1 MTEVYVAGV
10 GEIPCKPSYTQDF
23 REMLFKAFKNC
34 LEDSESEVSEIDAV
48 VASGLDFFEGI
59 SITDSY
65 TPDQV
70 GGRLKFNTLVSNDS
84 LNAFIHAYMLIKT
97 GWFKNVLVTA
107 YAKSSNILNYGEIL
121 LNTWDPHL
129 IRPLLIHHFSIAAL
143 DAQAFLSRRNG
154 EPRDLSIVAA
164 KNIRNALR
172 NSAAAYGAD
181 TDIEKIESEEFV
193 SEPLRRSHVA
203 RLCDYASVVLLSS
216 DNRSA
221 KAVVKG
227 VGFAHGSHSSDLSE
241 RVFGKFAWVRP
252 AVSKALPGSL
262 RRVVE
267 FVEVS
272 ESFAS
277 TELMVLDELGV
288 YDGDVLKGVR
298 GGDFMF
304 DGALPVNPSGG
315 CIGMGYP
322 LNAAGLQ
329 RVVQAVKLLR
339 MGRWSGC
346 LVASVDGE
354 VVDGGSVVVLSA
366 G

>member
-10 GEIPCKPSYTQDF
+10 GEIPCKPSYRKDF
-23 REMLFKAFKNC
+23 REILFNAFQNC
-34 LEDSESEVSEIDAV
+34 LHDAGIEVSEIDAV

-84 LNAFIHAYMLIKT
+84 LNAFIHGYMLIKT
-97 GWFKNVLVTA
+97 GWFRNVLVTA
-107 YAKSSNILNYGEIL
+107 YAKPSNILNYAEVV
-121 LNTWDPHL
+121 LNTWDPSL
-129 IRPLLIHHFSIAAL
+129 IRPLLIHHYSIAAL
-143 DAQAFLSRRNG
+143 DAQAFLTRRG
-154 EPRDLSIVAA
+154 GDSRDLSLVAV
-164 KNIRNALR
+164 KNIRNAQR
-172 NSAAAYGAD
+172 NPIAAYD
-181 TDIEKIESEEFV
+181 EDVDLEKIESSQFV
-193 SEPLRRSHVA
+193 SEPLRWGHVA
-203 RLCDYASVVLLSS
+203 RLCDYACVVLLSADDS
-216 DNRSA
+216 SA

-227 VGFAHGSHSSDLSE
+227 VGFAHGSHSSDLAG
-241 RVFGKFAWVRP
+241 RVFGKFAWVKP
-252 AVSKALPGSL
+252 AVLNAFRNVS

-272 ESFAS
+272 EPFAS

-288 YDGDVLKGVR
+288 YGGDVLRGLR

-354 VVDGGSVVVLSA
+354 VVDGGSVTVFSV